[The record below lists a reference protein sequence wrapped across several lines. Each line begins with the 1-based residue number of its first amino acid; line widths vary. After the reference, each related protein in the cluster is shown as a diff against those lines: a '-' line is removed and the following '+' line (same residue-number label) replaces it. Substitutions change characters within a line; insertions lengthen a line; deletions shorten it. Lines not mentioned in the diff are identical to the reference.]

1 MPGLLSMG
9 CLPGLPQV
17 EDGCFMASRNFNMSS
32 LPAIGG
38 GVDNLPPAIGGG
50 VDNLPE
56 VASGMQSAESILE
69 GLPQMSSDLPDM
81 DALHCQPLAAHSQH
95 HLPSTLEAPT
105 EQRKTRKH
113 QTKQRQVAAGKS
125 LWDRP
130 CLRSNTKADIPTIAE
145 KYGQDL
151 IEPPASWYD
160 VAACRD
166 TLSSMNITVPIERTF
181 LLEIFAGCSRL
192 TQVARDQGLTTG
204 PPIDLEPAIGGGF
217 PCNLL
222 LPETRRVVWA
232 IIVIFAPSWVHLG
245 YPCTF
250 WSAMAHFTRSR
261 PSTEDECTRLEQ
273 LVFIVF
279 ATQVVKYQVSNLRH
293 ASVENPPAC
302 RSWSLEL
309 VEDMLHECCLS
320 TVDFDCCMYGSVDP
334 GNLMAYKKPMRLA
347 CSIDLRALHIRCSKM
362 HQHQIVHGTVQSGPR
377 KGTRRSRVSGE
388 YTFDLCR
395 RWVSIMRVAIGT

>member
-1 MPGLLSMG
+1 MSGLLGLG
-9 CLPGLPQV
+9 CVPGLPQG
-17 EDGCFMASRNFNMSS
+17 EDDCFMIHRKFDVFS

-38 GVDNLPPAIGGG
+38 GFDS
-50 VDNLPE
+50 LPE
-56 VASGMQSAESILE
+56 VVLHMESAGSILK
-69 GLPQMSSDLPDM
+69 GLPQVHPALPD
-81 DALHCQPLAAHSQH
+81 AHSQPLAAHSLH
-95 HLPSTLEAPT
+95 HLPPTAEDSTAE
-105 EQRKTRKH
+105 RKTRKH
-113 QTKQRQVAAGKS
+113 QTKQKQVAAGKS

-130 CLRSNTKADIPTIAE
+130 CLRSNTKADIPIIAE

-160 VAACRD
+160 VSACRD
-166 TLSSMNITVPIERTF
+166 ILSTMNITVPSTCAF
-181 LLEIFAGCSRL
+181 LLEVFAGCSRL

-222 LPETRRVVWA
+222 LPEMRRVVWA
-232 IIVIFAPSWVHLG
+232 IIVVFVPAWVHLG

-250 WSAMAHFTRSR
+250 WSAMAHFNRSR
-261 PSTEDECTRLEQ
+261 SSAEDECTRLEQ

-279 ATQVVKYQVSNLRH
+279 ATQVTKYQISNLRH
-293 ASVENPPAC
+293 VSVENPPFC

-309 VEDMLHECCLS
+309 VEDMLHQYCLS

-334 GNLMAYKKPMRLA
+334 GNLMSYKKAMRIA
-347 CSIDLRALHIRCSKM
+347 CSIDLRALRIRCNKM
-362 HQHQIVHGTVQSGPR
+362 HRHQTVHGAVQSGPR

-388 YTFDLCR
+388 YNVDLCK